1 MPVFEV
7 NLVHISPHSDWIRTK
22 ITPNMATFHAVNFD
36 FSQCWQDVSDSTLRS
51 RSATSWRCF
60 NIPVDTGRKLNV
72 HKTFSTRPGRLLNV
86 LCTFNLRPLST
97 GIYQCWI
104 YIESLL
110 TNWCFSL
117 IFAFTLKWYL
127 WFSIFSAFLNCR
139 NCKHFC
145 IMYTFWLHRFN
156 IHKEAL

>member
-7 NLVHISPHSDWIRTK
+7 NLVHISPHSDWIWTK
-22 ITPNMATFHAVNFD
+22 IIPNMATFHAVNFD

-60 NIPVDTGRKLNV
+60 NIPVDTG
-72 HKTFSTRPGRLLNV
+72 HKLNV
-86 LCTFNLRPLST
+86 LCTST

-127 WFSIFSAFLNCR
+127 WFSIFSTFLNCR
-139 NCKHFC
+139 NRKHFC